1 MELLNGKFDNFIKL
15 YELQNEQFTKFV
27 QLSVENRKLATEQL
41 AIPNV
46 RQLSPLPDQQKP
58 VVQAESAASKT
69 IVVESPVKV

>member
-27 QLSVENRKLATEQL
+27 QLSVDNRKLATEQL
-41 AIPNV
+41 AVPNV
-46 RQLSPLPDQQKP
+46 RQLLPLPDHQKP

-69 IVVESPVKV
+69 IVVETG